1 LRVLHVSTG
10 LFTGGAE
17 TMLERVVITADRT
30 RVAHSVVSLLPRG
43 PVGERLERAGV
54 PVWYLGMGRVPRPT
68 QLRRL
73 RRTVEAWAPQVV
85 QGWMVHG
92 NLAALYA
99 RPRGTALAWHI
110 LHTVY
115 RLRDHSLPTRML
127 ILASARLSDRP
138 QRIIYN
144 SRTAARQ
151 HEALGYAPTRTAVIP
166 SGFDLAR
173 FRPSEVAYAEIREEL
188 GVSPTARLVGMIG
201 RYHPQKDHATFLDAA
216 RRVVAAGVDAVF
228 VLAGCGVDERNAQL
242 VRARAVAGLAD
253 RVRFLGERA
262 DVPRLNAAFDVA
274 VLSAAHSEGF
284 PNVLG
289 EAMACAVPCVS
300 TDVGDSAWIVGDTG
314 RVVPPRDPA
323 ALAGAMRELLELA
336 PATRRALGARARAR
350 IVEYFPLEGIRPL
363 YERLYAEIASFS

>member
-1 LRVLHVSTG
+1 
-10 LFTGGAE
+10 
-17 TMLERVVITADRT
+17 MLERVVMTADRA
-30 RVAHSVVSLLPRG
+30 RVLHGVVSLLPRG

-54 PVWYLGMGRVPRPT
+54 PVQYLGMGRVPRLA

-73 RRTVEAWAPQVV
+73 RRAVAEWAPHVV

-115 RLRDHSLPTRML
+115 RLRDHSLPTRVL

-166 SGFDLAR
+166 SGFDLER
-173 FRPSEVAYAEIREEL
+173 FRPSEVACAEIRDEL
-188 GVSPTARLVGMIG
+188 GVPPTARLVGMIG

-228 VLAGCGVDERNAQL
+228 VLAGRGVDERTAPL
-242 VRARAVAGLAD
+242 VQARAAAGLAD

-262 DVPRLNAAFDVA
+262 DVPRLSAAFDVA

-323 ALAGAMRELLELA
+323 ALAAAIRELLELA
-336 PATRRALGARARAR
+336 PAERRALGARARAR
-350 IVEYFPLEGIRPL
+350 IVEHFPLEGIRPL
-363 YERLYAEIASFS
+363 YERLYAEIASAS